1 MARTD
6 HDSWDLASSVGS
18 TATWVAATRALATIQ
33 PDPLI
38 NDPYADV
45 LVKAVGLDV
54 CNRMADGTLNFDA
67 HPLEKRRTC
76 ERIAVRTRFFDDFFS
91 AAGKAGILQAVI
103 LASGLDARAYRL
115 DWAADTVVFEIDQP
129 QVIEFK
135 TATLAGLGAAPT
147 AERRTA
153 SVDLRGGWPEA
164 LRARGFDPTRPAAW
178 IAEGLLMY
186 LPPEAQDRLLDNITA
201 LSAPGSRLATD
212 NIDSTAMTGDWA
224 GRITERS
231 RRVGSDIDAT
241 RLFYF
246 GERNSAR
253 DHLAA
258 HGWSISVLSVADAYA
273 ANGFATP
280 EDELASLAGPGYLT
294 ARLG

>member
-1 MARTD
+1 M
-6 HDSWDLASSVGS
+6 
-18 TATWVAATRALATIQ
+18 
-33 PDPLI
+33 
-38 NDPYADV
+38 
-45 LVKAVGLDV
+45 
-54 CNRMADGTLNFDA
+54 
-67 HPLEKRRTC
+67 
-76 ERIAVRTRFFDDFFS
+76 
-91 AAGKAGILQAVI
+91 
-103 LASGLDARAYRL
+103 
-115 DWAADTVVFEIDQP
+115 
-129 QVIEFK
+129 EFK

-224 GRITERS
+224 RRITERS